1 MSLKVYTIPPARK
14 FLPELAAGIFEMA
27 GGMGPDL
34 TRFRILLPT
43 RRACRE
49 LRQEFLNLS
58 NGKPLLLPRMNPL
71 GDIDQEELDLLISG
85 TVESQF
91 IDTIPP
97 ALSSLE
103 RQMMLSALVQAK
115 NPDMRGEQCLSL
127 ARALGRLMDQV
138 YTEDLDLSE
147 LPNLVDQS
155 NLSEHWLQ
163 TVDFLKIL
171 SETWPLV
178 LKEEGR
184 IDSADRRNRLLK
196 SMAQFWQENPP
207 STPVIAAG
215 STGSIPATG
224 HLLHVVAGLPDG
236 HVILPGLDIHSDET
250 SWKHVGETHPQNT
263 MKRLITRMGV
273 VRHQVKQWHKG
284 DKYSTS
290 RLDIARAVTCPAET
304 CDSFAIEE
312 EKLKTGLQNIELVE
326 ADNSRHEAQAIAI
339 AIRECLEDPDKKAV
353 IITPDRNLA
362 RRISAALRRWD
373 IYVDDS
379 AGQPLHMKPA
389 GIFINRILNCL
400 IENFAPYPLL
410 DFLKTS
416 FATNTFGEAAIS
428 KFETSVLR
436 GPRPL
441 AGIEGLRKAVQSAKE
456 PEPLIS
462 FIDRLDAAFTPLADF
477 SNGVHALQDLILALS
492 QTIEILTGDKL
503 WATPDGESLALL
515 FSELQSQDIRLTP
528 ADLRTHYGY
537 LNQFMSDSKIR
548 SAYGTHPRVTILG
561 QIEARLIT
569 ADLMIM
575 AGLNEGTW
583 PPELP
588 ADPWMSRPMR
598 KRFQLPPVE
607 RQTGLSAH
615 DFVQAFNANKVIMTR
630 AKKIDGTPS
639 VPARWLERL
648 SALLEATELK
658 KNFLTDKSNLGTWA
672 HLLDQADTVTPA
684 AKPEPRPPVSARPKT
699 LGVTGIETLM
709 KNPYQIYARYVL
721 GMKPLSPV
729 DEDVTASDRGEF
741 IHDLLNKFINDYPL
755 ILPEN
760 SEQILLKMGEDKLSE
775 LGQMSPAWRYWW
787 PRFQNIVPAFLK
799 HEAEWRTGSR
809 VWRTEIKGGHKFNF
823 SGTDFTLTAKADRID
838 TTTAG
843 AAIID
848 YKTGNTPYTANVVKG
863 KSPQLPLEAL
873 ILSKGGFE
881 NRQVDA
887 DKISLSYWTLTG
899 KRNPLDITILETK
912 TVTQKKIPVVIGD
925 LVHDAEEGLTKL
937 MTAFMTEI
945 TPYSPIIPSSNRLYD
960 EEKAYK
966 HLARTD
972 EWGIEGDA
980 EFEDAA

>member
-1 MSLKVYTIPPARK
+1 MPNVYTISPTRK

-27 GGMGPDL
+27 GGIGPDL

-49 LRQEFLNLS
+49 LRAEFLNLS

-85 TVESQF
+85 TVEAQS
-91 IDTIPP
+91 IETIPP

-103 RQMMLSALVQAK
+103 RQMMLSTLVQAK

-147 LPNLVDQS
+147 LPHLVDKS
-155 NLSEHWLQ
+155 GLSEHWLQ

-178 LKEEGR
+178 LAEEGK

-196 SMAQFWQENPP
+196 LMAAFWQENPP
-207 STPVIAAG
+207 ATPVIAAG

-224 HLLHVVAGLPDG
+224 HLLHVVSGLPDG
-236 HVILPGLDIHSDET
+236 HVILPGLDIHSDDK
-250 SWKHVGETHPQNT
+250 SWDHIGETHPQNT
-263 MKRLITRMGV
+263 MKRLITRMEIE
-273 VRHQVKQWHKG
+273 RHQMKQWREA
-284 DKYSTS
+284 DKYSNA

-304 CDSFAIEE
+304 CDSFDMEE
-312 EKLKTGLQNIELVE
+312 DKLKAGLQDVELIE
-326 ADNSRHEAQAIAI
+326 ADNSRHEAQVIAI
-339 AIRECLEDPDKKAV
+339 AVRQCLEDPDKKAV

-362 RRISAALRRWD
+362 RRISSSLRRWD
-373 IYVDDS
+373 IHVDDS

-400 IENFAPYPLL
+400 IEDFAPYPLL
-410 DFLKTS
+410 DLLKTS
-416 FATNTFGEAAIS
+416 FVANYLNQKLVSE
-428 KFETSVLR
+428 FELQILR

-441 AGIEGLRKAVQSAKE
+441 PGLDGLRKTVMSEAPELSAFVDKLE
-456 PEPLIS
+456 IAFAPIIAFAAHTHPL
-462 FIDRLDAAFTPLADF
+462 
-477 SNGVHALQDLILALS
+477 QELILALS
-492 QTIEILTGDKL
+492 QTTEILAGETL
-503 WATPDGESLALL
+503 WASPDGEALALL
-515 FSELQSQDIRLTP
+515 LSELQNQQTRLAP

-537 LNQFMSDSKIR
+537 LNQFMSDSKVR
-548 SAYGTHPRVTILG
+548 PAFGTHPRVTILG

-583 PPELP
+583 PPEPP

-598 KRFQLPPVE
+598 KRFKLPPIE

-615 DFVQAFNANKVIMTR
+615 DFVQAFNADKVIMTR

-648 SALLEATELK
+648 AALLESTELK
-658 KNFLTDKSNLGTWA
+658 KDFLLGKSDIAEWA
-672 HLLDQADTVTPA
+672 HLIDQADTVIPA
-684 AKPEPRPPVSARPKT
+684 IKPEPRPPVEARPKT

-721 GMKPLSPV
+721 GLKPLNPI

-741 IHDLLNKFINDYPL
+741 IHDILNKFINDYPL

-760 SEQILLKMGEDKLSE
+760 AEQILLQMGENKLAE
-775 LGQMSPAWRYWW
+775 LGQVSPAWQYWW
-787 PRFQNIVPAFLK
+787 PRFKNIVPAFLE
-799 HEAEWRTGSR
+799 HEAKWRLGSC
-809 VWRTEIKGGHKFNF
+809 VWKTEIKGAHKFNF
-823 SGTDFTLTAKADRID
+823 GGVDFTLTAKADRID
-838 TTTAG
+838 MSGDG

-848 YKTGNTPYTANVVKG
+848 YKTGNTPAISNVVKG
-863 KSPQLPLEAL
+863 ISPQLPLEAL
-873 ILSKGGFE
+873 LMTKGGFE
-881 NRQVDA
+881 DRQINA

-899 KRNPLDITILETK
+899 KRNPLDITILEDK
-912 TVTQKKIPVVIGD
+912 KVTQKKIPVVIGD
-925 LVHDAEEGLTKL
+925 LIHEAEEGLTKL
-937 MTAFMTEI
+937 MTAFMTEV
-945 TPYSPIIPSSNRLYD
+945 TPYSPVIPTSNRLYD

-972 EWGIEGDA
+972 EWGIEGDS
-980 EFEDAA
+980 EFEEAA